1 MSELSENWGQ
11 VLLTPPKKLHVP
23 LVRVFC
29 AFLLL
34 LSLVQ
39 MGLESS
45 EFQKLDTTFKVTL
58 EASIPVSF
66 EIGFH
71 TKQWLFYV
79 HLLAQMDRPCT

>member
-45 EFQKLDTTFKVTL
+45 EFQKLDNTFKVTL
-58 EASIPVSF
+58 EASIQVSRKF
-66 EIGFH
+66 LSRSASIQNNGCFM
-71 TKQWLFYV
+71 FIY
-79 HLLAQMDRPCT
+79 

>member
-58 EASIPVSF
+58 EASIPVRESF
-66 EIGFH
+66 FRDR
-71 TKQWLFYV
+71 
-79 HLLAQMDRPCT
+79 LLYKTMAVLCSFTSANG

>member
-58 EASIPVSF
+58 EASIQVSSSF
-66 EIGFH
+66 FR
-71 TKQWLFYV
+71 
-79 HLLAQMDRPCT
+79 DRLPYKTMAVLCSFTSANG